1 MPEWSWYGAVGFG
14 ELEFGWRERV
24 CCCGGGAGGGIGGEE
39 VEEGS
44 EVVTAALEGEN
55 VVGAV
60 VDDYWSGG

>member
-14 ELEFGWRERV
+14 ELKFGWREGV
-24 CCCGGGAGGGIGGEE
+24 CGGGGGGGIGGEE

-60 VDDYWSGG
+60 VDYYWSGG